1 MNLPAS
7 LHLTLP
13 SLVLIRRELIAL
25 LRGGRAF
32 LLLSIFVA
40 FVGMFAILEWPSLEE
55 FDLQTAGYISRS
67 LIQTLTM
74 AFAVASVL
82 FVPAVAATAIVSE
95 RERSTYDFLTLS
107 LVRPL
112 GIVWAKLVNVLGF
125 FFLLFVALMP
135 VFGLAF
141 FLVGVDLWDILPAL
155 SIVAASAITCA
166 SIGLLCSS
174 RARTTMRAVAMTYG
188 AVLLYL
194 SLPGIVFG
202 LQRGVEFVIT
212 RSYYDPPDWIAA
224 ALFVSS
230 PAVAFVMLL
239 EDATSIVAPYS
250 LETAV
255 ILHLAYQTL
264 ITAVSIFLAA
274 HYVKRPVKSPKIELR
289 KPIDDAGELDRRRKK
304 FPYYIVD
311 PMRRRKEIEDGRNPM
326 MVRELRWGLLNNATL
341 SIRVFYASFV
351 VYFFAGIIAT
361 FEGSPEDYAGTWT
374 ITQVVITILAA
385 PAMTANVMTK
395 ERELRNID
403 MLRMTLLTP
412 REIVLGK
419 LAAGIV
425 SMVPLLT
432 AATLASVVL
441 LSLGISEYIQF
452 AVGYGVLFVS
462 AFVAVCIGLFAST
475 HASRTATALAIGY
488 AVSILFFGGIDAIG
502 ETIYPI
508 EAPTPV
514 DSWHAG
520 LFPRNFPT
528 VSPIIG
534 YLESISSYTLRATG
548 YDEGSVVVP
557 YVGFGLLSSLITA
570 FLLTAWSVYFFK
582 RFRMQDR

>member
-1 MNLPAS
+1 MNHTVKLG
-7 LHLTLP
+7 LTFP

-32 LLLSIFVA
+32 LLLAMFVA
-40 FVGMFAILEWPSLEE
+40 FVGMFAILEWPDLEE
-55 FDLQTAGYISRS
+55 FDLWMASMLSRS

-74 AFAVASVL
+74 AFAIASVL

-155 SIVAASAITCA
+155 SIVAASAVSCA

-174 RARTTMRAVAMTYG
+174 RARTTMRAVATTYA
-188 AVLLYL
+188 AVLLYM
-194 SLPGIVFG
+194 SLPGIIFG
-202 LQRGVEFVIT
+202 LARGVEFVIT
-212 RSYYDPPDWIAA
+212 RSYYDLPDWIPA

-239 EDATSIVAPYS
+239 QDATSFIAPYP
-250 LETAV
+250 LDTAV
-255 ILHLAYQTL
+255 SLHLAYQGL
-264 ITAVSIFLAA
+264 VTAASIFLAA
-274 HYVKRPVKSPKIELR
+274 HYVKRPIKPPKIELR
-289 KPIDDAGELDRRRKK
+289 KPIDDTAELDRRRKR

-326 MVRELRWGLLNNATL
+326 MVREMRWGLLNNATL

-351 VYFFAGIIAT
+351 VYFFAGIIVT
-361 FEGSPEDYAGTWT
+361 FEGSPEDYAATWT
-374 ITQVVITILAA
+374 LTQVIITILAA

-395 ERELRNID
+395 ERELRNMD

-432 AATLASVVL
+432 AATLASVVVL
-441 LSLGISEYIQF
+441 VLGVNDITQL

-502 ETIYPI
+502 ETINPI

-534 YLESISSYTLRATG
+534 YLESIDSHALTWAG
-548 YDEGSVVVP
+548 YEGSVVVP
-557 YVGFGLLSSLITA
+557 YVGFGLLSSLLTA
-570 FLLTAWSVYFFK
+570 FLLTSWSVYFFK